1 MPLTSTAISLLQSSS
16 RPERKRKKWG
26 DAVGQDNIHVV
37 FAEEDALFRLMEMGL
52 RRALTPEGEKTL
64 RYFFGEEFSAPLKE
78 LTTMADRLDLPRDIE
93 VTVCQDETILERT
106 LPSADFVV
114 LEASTLD
121 KQRVEACRAKTRL
134 IQQFGRSYGNI
145 DVATARQ
152 LNIPVANLARLSSQS
167 SADHITALILAL
179 ARNLL
184 QAHRAVVGRRDPSA
198 PPVFAT
204 DPPRN
209 KFNWAQIRGF
219 KVLSRS
225 TIGFIGL
232 GENSGFV
239 AKRMRDMGMRVLYF
253 KRNRLSAEEEN
264 EFSGVSFAPLDELLA
279 QSDFVSLHIPYG
291 KNTEKFAGRDFFAKM
306 KRGAY
311 LINSAR
317 GGILDE
323 VALYESLKSGHLRGA
338 ALDVYR
344 YEPVPADTP
353 LLDLENVLWTPHISG
368 GEPEYMIIESEA
380 VLTNITNVF
389 HGRPPQGLI
398 PEFVS

>member
-1 MPLTSTAISLLQSSS
+1 
-16 RPERKRKKWG
+16 
-26 DAVGQDNIHVV
+26 VGQNSIHVV
-37 FAEEDALFRLMEMGL
+37 FAEEDALFRLMEIGL

-64 RYFFGEEFSAPLKE
+64 RYFFGDEFSAPLNT
-78 LTTMADRLDLPRDIE
+78 LTAMADRLALPQDIE
-93 VTVCQDETILERT
+93 VTVCQDETILEQT

-121 KQRVEACRAKTRL
+121 KKRVEACAKTRL
-134 IQQFGRSYGNI
+134 VQQFGRSCSNI
-145 DVATARQ
+145 DIATARK

-184 QAHRAVVGRRDPSA
+184 AAHRSVVERRDPA
-198 PPVFAT
+198 AKPVFST

-219 KVLSRS
+219 KVLSHS

-253 KRNRLSAEEEN
+253 KRNRLSPEEESK
-264 EFSGVSFAPLDELLA
+264 FGGVSYTPLDELLP

-291 KNTEKFAGRDFFAKM
+291 KNTEKFAGRQFLAKM

-323 VALYESLKSGHLRGA
+323 VALYESLKSGHLAGA

-344 YEPVPADTP
+344 YEPVPPDTP
-353 LLDLENVLWTPHISG
+353 LLELENVLWTPHISG
-368 GEPEYMIIESEA
+368 GEPDYMINETEA
-380 VLTNITNVF
+380 VLTNIADVV
-389 HGRPPQGLI
+389 HGRPVRSLI
-398 PEFVS
+398 PDFRP

>member
-1 MPLTSTAISLLQSSS
+1 VSQKP
-16 RPERKRKKWG
+16 
-26 DAVGQDNIHVV
+26 IHVV

-64 RYFFGEEFSAPLKE
+64 RYFFGGEFSAPLKT
-78 LTTMADRLDLPRDIE
+78 LTTMADRLGFPREIE
-93 VTVCQDETILERT
+93 TTVCQNEEILDRI
-106 LPSADFVV
+106 LSSADYVV
-114 LEASTLD
+114 LESSTLGTT
-121 KQRVEACRAKTRL
+121 RVKACGARTRL

-145 DVATARQ
+145 DVATARK

-184 QAHRAVVGRRDPSA
+184 HAHHEVVRRRDPA
-198 PPVFAT
+198 QPPAFAK

-209 KFNWAQIRGF
+209 KFNWAGIRNF
-219 KVLSRS
+219 KILSHS

-239 AKRMRDMGMRVLYF
+239 ARRMRDMGMRVLYF
-253 KRNRLSAEEEN
+253 KRTRLSPEEESQ
-264 EFSGVSFAPLDELLA
+264 FGGVSYAPLDQLLA
-279 QSDFVSLHIPYG
+279 QSDFVSLHLPYG
-291 KNTEKFAGRDFFAKM
+291 KETEKFAGRDFFAKM

-311 LINSAR
+311 LINTAR

-323 VALYESLKSGHLRGA
+323 VALYEILESGHLGGA

-344 YEPVPADTP
+344 YEPVPSDTP
-353 LLDLENVLWTPHISG
+353 LLALENVLWTPHISG
-368 GEPEYMIIESEA
+368 GEPEYMIDEAEA
-380 VLTNITNVF
+380 VLTNIAKVF
-389 HGRPPQGLI
+389 HGKTPQGLI
-398 PEFVS
+398 PEFLS

>member
-1 MPLTSTAISLLQSSS
+1 MSQKS
-16 RPERKRKKWG
+16 
-26 DAVGQDNIHVV
+26 IHVV

-64 RYFFGEEFSAPLKE
+64 RYFFGGEFSAPLKT
-78 LTTMADRLDLPRDIE
+78 LTTMADRLGLPREIE
-93 VTVCQDETILERT
+93 TTVCQNEEILDRT
-106 LPSADFVV
+106 LSSADYVV
-114 LEASTLD
+114 LESSTLGTT
-121 KQRVEACRAKTRL
+121 RVKACGARTRL

-145 DVATARQ
+145 DVATARK

-184 QAHRAVVGRRDPSA
+184 HAHHEVVRRRDPA
-198 PPVFAT
+198 RPPAFAK

-209 KFNWAQIRGF
+209 KFNWAGIRNF
-219 KVLSRS
+219 KILSRS

-239 AKRMRDMGMRVLYF
+239 ARRMRDMGMRVLYF
-253 KRNRLSAEEEN
+253 KRTRLSPEEESQ
-264 EFSGVSFAPLDELLA
+264 FGGVSYAPLDQLLA
-279 QSDFVSLHIPYG
+279 QSDFVSLHLPYG
-291 KNTEKFAGRDFFAKM
+291 KETEKFAGRDFFAKM

-311 LINSAR
+311 LINTAR

-323 VALYESLKSGHLRGA
+323 VALYEILESGHLGGA

-344 YEPVPADTP
+344 YEPVPSDTP
-353 LLDLENVLWTPHISG
+353 LLALENVLWTPHISG
-368 GEPEYMIIESEA
+368 GEPEYMIDEAEA
-380 VLTNITNVF
+380 VLTNIAKVS
-389 HGRPPQGLI
+389 HGKTPQGLI
-398 PEFVS
+398 PEFLS